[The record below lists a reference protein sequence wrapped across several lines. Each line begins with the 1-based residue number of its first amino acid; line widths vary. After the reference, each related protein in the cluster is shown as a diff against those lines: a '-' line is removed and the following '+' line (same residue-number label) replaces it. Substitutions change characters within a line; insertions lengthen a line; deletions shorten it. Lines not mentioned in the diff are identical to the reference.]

1 MKSVTQMIPGAARA
15 LATAAPYQAPAQTGT
30 QLGVVDDA
38 TGEVVER
45 LFRQL
50 QAIFPAHKQA
60 WPDDKAKAAAMR
72 NWTMG
77 FMAAGIRSLEQIR
90 YGIEQCRKSG
100 SPFAPSVGQFIGW
113 CTPGPEA
120 FGLPASAD
128 AWVEALMGVYSHE
141 GVRIAANETGI
152 FDLRAAKQEDK
163 GLRQRFDHNYAVVI
177 RRAQEGQPL
186 DGKILTG
193 IGHDSQ
199 KTAFE
204 LANEL
209 ADQQT
214 QARILQQGIPA
225 DGKSAREL
233 LLAKMNIKRGPVCG
247 AEKRT

>member
-1 MKSVTQMIPGAARA
+1 MKPVSQLMATMGNLPPAIHSQPLQVTPQ
-15 LATAAPYQAPAQTGT
+15 TA
-30 QLGVVDDA
+30 
-38 TGEVVER
+38 EVVND
-45 LFRQL
+45 LFRRL
-50 QAIFPAHKQA
+50 RGVFPAWRQA
-60 WPDDKAKAAAMR
+60 WPSTEALDAAKAEWIKEFADE
-72 NWTMG
+72 
-77 FMAAGIRSLEQIR
+77 GIRTLEQIEF
-90 YGIEQCRKSG
+90 GIQKCRKLKK
-100 SPFAPSVGQFIGW
+100 PFAPSVGEFIAM
-113 CTPGPEA
+113 CVPGPED
-120 FGLPASAD
+120 FGMPSAAG
-128 AWVEALMGVYSHE
+128 AWMEALMEAYSHE
-141 GVRIAANETGI
+141 GVRIAAIATGL
-152 FDLRAAKQEDK
+152 FDLRSAKQEDK

-233 LLAKMNIKRGPVCG
+233 LLAKFGKNKTQEQRP
-247 AEKRT
+247 

>member
-1 MKSVTQMIPGAARA
+1 MRSANSLTARA
-15 LATAAPYQAPAQTGT
+15 ATSIRSGNLPPVIEPLGT
-30 QLGVVDDA
+30 VDDDTA
-38 TGEVVER
+38 EVVER

-60 WPDDKAKAAAMR
+60 WPDDKTLAAAMR
-72 NWTMG
+72 SWTKG
-77 FMAAGIRSLEQIR
+77 FIAEGICTLEHIR
-90 YGIEQCRKSG
+90 FGIEQCRKSG

-113 CTPGPEA
+113 CKPGPEA

-141 GVRIAANETGI
+141 GVRVAANETGI
-152 FDLRAAKQEDK
+152 FDLRTAKQEDK

-177 RRAQEGQPL
+177 RRAQEDQPL

-199 KTAFE
+199 KTEFE

-209 ADQQT
+209 ADQQA

-233 LLAKMNIKRGPVCG
+233 LLAKFGKKTT
-247 AEKRT
+247 EQRT

>member
-1 MKSVTQMIPGAARA
+1 
-15 LATAAPYQAPAQTGT
+15 
-30 QLGVVDDA
+30 
-38 TGEVVER
+38 
-45 LFRQL
+45 
-50 QAIFPAHKQA
+50 
-60 WPDDKAKAAAMR
+60 
-72 NWTMG
+72 
-77 FMAAGIRSLEQIR
+77 
-90 YGIEQCRKSG
+90 
-100 SPFAPSVGQFIGW
+100 
-113 CTPGPEA
+113 
-120 FGLPASAD
+120 
-128 AWVEALMGVYSHE
+128 MGVYSHE

-199 KTAFE
+199 KTEFD

-233 LLAKMNIKRGPVCG
+233 LLAKFGKKTT
-247 AEKRT
+247 EQRT

>member
-1 MKSVTQMIPGAARA
+1 MKNVTQMIPGAARA
-15 LATAAPYQAPAQTGT
+15 LGTSAPYQAPAQTST

-77 FMAAGIRSLEQIR
+77 FMAAGIRTLEQIR
-90 YGIEQCRKSG
+90 FGIEQCRKSG

-128 AWVEALMGVYSHE
+128 AWMEALMGLYSHE
-141 GVRIAANETGI
+141 GVKIAAIATGL
-152 FDLRAAKQEDK
+152 FDLRSAKQEDK
-163 GLRQRFDHNYAVVI
+163 GLRQRFDHNYTIVI
-177 RRAQEGQPL
+177 RRAQAGQPL

-199 KTAFE
+199 KTELE
-204 LANEL
+204 LAEEQ
-209 ADQQT
+209 AEQAV
-214 QARILQQGIPA
+214 QARIIQQGIPV
-225 DGKSAREL
+225 DGASARAL
-233 LLAKMNIKRGPVCG
+233 LLARIGRRAGQ
-247 AEKRT
+247 

>member
-1 MKSVTQMIPGAARA
+1 MKPVNQLM
-15 LATAAPYQAPAQTGT
+15 ATMGNLPAENHVQPLDITPQT
-30 QLGVVDDA
+30 V
-38 TGEVVER
+38 EVVND
-45 LFRQL
+45 LFRRL
-50 QAIFPAHKQA
+50 RGIFPAWRQA
-60 WPDDKAKAAAMR
+60 WPSTEALDAAKAEWIKEFADE
-72 NWTMG
+72 
-77 FMAAGIRSLEQIR
+77 GIRTLEQIEF
-90 YGIEQCRKSG
+90 GIQKCRKLKK
-100 SPFAPSVGQFIGW
+100 PFAPSVGEFIAM
-113 CTPGPEA
+113 CVPGPED
-120 FGLPASAD
+120 FGMPPVAG
-128 AWVEALMGVYSHE
+128 AWMEALMETYSHE
-141 GVRIAANETGI
+141 GVKIAAIATGL
-152 FDLRAAKQEDK
+152 FDLRSAKQEDK

-233 LLAKMNIKRGPVCG
+233 LMAKFKNKTQEQRP
-247 AEKRT
+247 